1 MLPGLIDGH
10 LHGMRES
17 YHCWTQ
23 GVRLDLVTS
32 RAAGAGD
39 VQGEGR
45 RAGRRRWIW
54 TGAGGW
60 SLTQLDNP
68 TIFTFAELNAAAPK
82 NPVWITGG
90 GVTGPRV
97 NQAALDALG
106 LTATLAGRR
115 GRSTASPPA
124 A

>member
-32 RAAGAGD
+32 RAGARD
-39 VQGEGR
+39 VRGEGR
-45 RAGRRRWIW
+45 RARRRQVDLDA
-54 TGAGGW
+54 AGGW
-60 SLTQLDNP
+60 SLSQLDNP

-82 NPVWITGG
+82 NPLWITGG
-90 GVTGPRV
+90 GVPGPRV
-97 NQAALDALG
+97 NQAAMDVLG
-106 LTATLAGRR
+106 LAAVSPASRSS
-115 GRSTASPPA
+115 STACPPGV
-124 A
+124 